1 MMEFRRAVESDLEGI
16 MKIIRD
22 AKKSLKAA
30 NIDQWQNGYPDAAA
44 IREDIGK
51 GQSYIMTEGSKI
63 IATAAITFLEEKDY
77 KGIYEGRWGGSETYA
92 VIHRLAILT
101 EMKGKGLAD
110 QFLEQIEAFVRE
122 QQYSCIRTDTHEDN
136 VRMQRLLVRKG
147 YHFRGLIYIGG
158 TDKRRAFEK
167 ILTGER
173 TEETRT
179 EEAGTE
185 PEDPIEEA

>member
-1 MMEFRRAVESDLEGI
+1 MEFRRARESDLEGI

-30 NIDQWQNGYPDAAA
+30 NIDQWQNGYPDADT

-51 GQSYIMTEGSKI
+51 GQSYILTDGEKI
-63 IATAAITFLEEKDY
+63 IATAAVTFLEEKDY

-110 QFLEQIEAFVRE
+110 LFLEQIEAFVRE
-122 QQYSCIRTDTHEDN
+122 QQYPCIRTDTHEDN
-136 VRMQRLLVRKG
+136 VRMQRLLVRNG
-147 YHFRGLIYIGG
+147 FHFRGLIYIGG
-158 TDKRRAFEK
+158 ADKRRAFEK
-167 ILTGER
+167 ILGEER
-173 TEETRT
+173 TEETGTVPEST
-179 EEAGTE
+179 EEE
-185 PEDPIEEA
+185 P